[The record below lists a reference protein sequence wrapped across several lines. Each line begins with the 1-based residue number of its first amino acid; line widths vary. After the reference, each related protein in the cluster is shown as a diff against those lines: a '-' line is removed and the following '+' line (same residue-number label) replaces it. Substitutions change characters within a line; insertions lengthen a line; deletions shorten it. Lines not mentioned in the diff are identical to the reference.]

1 MIRLWNRT
9 LQQRVYT
16 DSIRFGTALEK
27 AISNQILFAMN
38 ELMQTYHATKQ
49 QALETMHNGN
59 IQAYLIKLMDLQRLH
74 TGILEFKH

>member
-1 MIRLWNRT
+1 
-9 LQQRVYT
+9 
-16 DSIRFGTALEK
+16 
-27 AISNQILFAMN
+27 MN